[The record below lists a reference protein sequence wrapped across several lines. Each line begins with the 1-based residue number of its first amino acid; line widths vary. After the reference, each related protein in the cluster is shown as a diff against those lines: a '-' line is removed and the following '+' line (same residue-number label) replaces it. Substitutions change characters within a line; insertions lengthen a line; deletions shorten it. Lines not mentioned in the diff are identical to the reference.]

1 MIKCDFDEVEIRGVE
16 PLILTE
22 LTILMRRIKES
33 IEIRHGKEYADNK
46 IRSCIQKAFVTE
58 EELEEENKRML
69 NEAKDPE
76 LLEDITEAIIGV
88 IKKYGKE

>member
-1 MIKCDFDEVEIRGVE
+1 MIKCDFNKVEIRGVK

-22 LTILMRRIKES
+22 LTILMRSIKES
-33 IEIRHGKEYADNK
+33 IEIRYGKEYADNE
-46 IRSCIQKAFVTE
+46 IRSCIKKAFATE
-58 EELEEENKRML
+58 EELEEEDKRML